1 MKILVV
7 EDNVELLE
15 TLNTALCQAGHV
27 VDTATTYPTAQWL
40 ATEQDYDLL
49 VLDWTLPEGT
59 GLCLCQDCRHRGK
72 TTPVLM
78 LTARDSSADRV
89 AGLDAGAD
97 DYVVKPVDM
106 PELLARV
113 RALGRRRSRW
123 LGDCI
128 SLGGLSLHLDTLSI
142 TYGDRQSALSAREA
156 QLLEYFLRH
165 PRQIISRDR
174 IEQSLWNWEA
184 DLGHNAITVQVRR
197 LRQRLQAIGVEGWIE
212 TVYGAGYRLIEPVCE

>member
-7 EDNVELLE
+7 EDNLELLE
-15 TLNTALCQAGHV
+15 TLNTLLCQAGHV
-27 VDTATTYPTAQWL
+27 VDTAMAYSVAEWL

-49 VLDWTLPEGT
+49 VLDWMLPEGT
-59 GLCLCQDCRHRGK
+59 GLELCQDYRRRGK

-78 LTARDSSADRV
+78 LTAWDSSFDRL

-113 RALGRRRSRW
+113 RALGRRRARW

-128 SLGGLSLHLDTLSI
+128 SLGDLSLH
-142 TYGDRQSALSAREA
+142 R
-156 QLLEYFLRH
+156 
-165 PRQIISRDR
+165 
-174 IEQSLWNWEA
+174 
-184 DLGHNAITVQVRR
+184 
-197 LRQRLQAIGVEGWIE
+197 
-212 TVYGAGYRLIEPVCE
+212 